1 MKTKNLYDR
10 VLMRK
15 AVDAKSFLAALESA
29 VGYFY
34 SRYGDAIAEEGCAVK
49 TAIESRDC
57 DCGVDGIFFEAFL
70 NNVLYI
76 LTEDEDKH
84 AIALST
90 GDDAYK
96 TLWRTLAREAR
107 IRKERW

>member
-10 VLMRK
+10 ILMRK
-15 AVDAKSFLAALESA
+15 AVDAKSFLTALESA

-49 TAIESRDC
+49 TVIESLDM
-57 DCGVDGIFFEAFL
+57 DSGVDDIFFEALL
-70 NNVLYI
+70 NYVLYI
-76 LTEDEDKH
+76 LMGDEDKH

-107 IRKERW
+107 IRKDRW